1 MRVEEGGEMVGAIL
15 VVSLGHAIGAV
26 VAAAVVAGVLGYAFR
41 GKEQRALSSLG
52 NDIKKKL

>member
-41 GKEQRALSSLG
+41 GTERRALSSLG
-52 NDIKKKL
+52 ADIKKKL